1 MVQMGKKAINPPGDA
16 KADLWIIQEIA
27 KRMGLNWNYQGP
39 DAGVAAVYEEMRQA
53 MFGAINGI
61 TWERLE
67 KESSVTYPCLS
78 AEDPG
83 RPIVFDDHFPT
94 IDGKVK
100 LVPADIIP
108 ANERPDA
115 EYPFVLITGRQL
127 EHWHT
132 GSMTRRATVLNAI
145 EPMATVSMNG
155 EDMTQL
161 GVSAGEVMTVQ
172 SRRGEVGIHV
182 RRDDGTPRG
191 VIFIPFAYYEAAANL
206 MTNSAL
212 DPFGKIPEFKYCA
225 VKLTKGGEVAKM
237 MGYGTNTPSEPELIS
252 NA

>member
-1 MVQMGKKAINPPGDA
+1 MVQMGRKAVEPPGDA

-39 DAGVAAVYEEMRQA
+39 DGGVAEVYEEMRQA
-53 MFGAINGI
+53 MHGAIKGI

-67 KESSVTYPCLS
+67 KQSSVTYPCLS
-78 AEDPG
+78 LEDPG
-83 RPIVFDDHFPT
+83 RPIVFDDKFATP
-94 IDGKVK
+94 DGKVK

-132 GSMTRRATVLNAI
+132 GSMTRRATVLDAI
-145 EPMATVSMNG
+145 EPIATVSMNG

-161 GVSAGEVMTVQ
+161 GVSAGDVITVQ

-191 VIFIPFAYYEAAANL
+191 SIFIPFAYYEAAANL
-206 MTNSAL
+206 ITNPAL

-225 VKLTKGGEVAKM
+225 VKLTKGGEPSKVV
-237 MGYGTNTPSEPELIS
+237 GYGTNAPNGPKLMV
-252 NA
+252 NV